1 MPNGEV
7 RELPVAGPAPEKG
20 KSPEAPKDQETRKE
34 TVPKGADVRVPAAET
49 APAAPKAAV
58 ARQSAAPEAKD
69 KYRVRVE
76 RALEQNL
83 WDLYF
88 ALPQGAREKFK
99 EEGEAAA
106 AALRDAIESKSVKPS
121 MVLKPVLRW
130 LKTIPN
136 VNPYFLEQEAKIKTD
151 KVMNLVKERRQEE
164 GLE

>member
-1 MPNGEV
+1 MPNGEA
-7 RELPVAGPAPEKG
+7 REIPAAAPAPEKE
-20 KSPEAPKDQETRKE
+20 KSPEAPKDQESRKE
-34 TVPKGADVRVPAAET
+34 TAPKDADVRVSAAET
-49 APAAPKAAV
+49 VPAAPKTAA
-58 ARQSAAPEAKD
+58 ARQSAASETKD

-99 EEGEAAA
+99 AEGETAAM
-106 AALRDAIESKSVKPS
+106 ALRDAIEGKRVRPNQ
-121 MVLKPVLRW
+121 VLRPILRW
-130 LKTIPN
+130 LKTIPK

-151 KVMNLVKERRQEE
+151 MVMNLVNERRQEE